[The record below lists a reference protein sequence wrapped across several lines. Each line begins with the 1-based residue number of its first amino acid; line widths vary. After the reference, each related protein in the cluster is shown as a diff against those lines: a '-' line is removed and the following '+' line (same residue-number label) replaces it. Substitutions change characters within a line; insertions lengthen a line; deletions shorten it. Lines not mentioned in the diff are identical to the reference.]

1 MADDVQIVMQIRQNG
16 IVPGPI
22 LQVPNVSAN
31 ALNALTGSKRIFG
44 TITALVGVVPGDC
57 LQPNV
62 SEGYCFSLPKAFPWN
77 ELETDASNVA
87 QC

>member
-1 MADDVQIVMQIRQNG
+1 MQIRQNG